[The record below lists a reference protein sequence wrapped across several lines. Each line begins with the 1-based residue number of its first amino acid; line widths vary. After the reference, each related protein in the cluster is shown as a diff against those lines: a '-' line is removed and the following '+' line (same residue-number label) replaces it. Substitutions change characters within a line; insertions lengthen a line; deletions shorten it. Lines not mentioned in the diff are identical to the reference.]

1 MLWLRKLA
9 AVLAIAFGLS
19 MLFLPFPD
27 GLTGEREQEVVWLEV
42 SAAPLTPGDA
52 RARFGGAF
60 AVIGY
65 DDLEGHDE
73 LREALLSLMGRSG
86 GRCVPSDQWHDVIG
100 RFAGGDGAGAGYA
113 FEEGLY
119 RIAAAERSDDG
130 PGSGQVCFEV
140 ELLGVWEHPGL
151 EPLTRLS
158 VADLEPYPAV
168 AAAVARAT
176 AGEVP
181 AELRVGV
188 EPRELRS
195 FHRRV
200 LDDRGFTPEFVL
212 GQHLLRGGVATEPVG
227 WNLETPWLPAAGRVI
242 GTVALP
248 VGLVL
253 LAGGYRVAAS
263 RGGISVAPTGFA
275 VFCDLIL
282 VAGAVFAVGLALDGA
297 WVGLAGQPSLLGL
310 EPEWPSEQDFT
321 ALHFVA
327 LPALFVALP
336 LLTLFFTS
344 LSSQRVRV
352 DAVGVTAH
360 GAIGSTSIRWEEV
373 EAVRL
378 REQRNPASFTV
389 VDFRSLQRVLELKG
403 GDRTVTINEPSS
415 RRRKRAIVEALR
427 NHAPPEKAA
436 LVDAVEEW

>member
-9 AVLAIAFGLS
+9 AVLAIALGLS

-27 GLTGEREQEVVWLEV
+27 GLAGEREQEVVWLEV
-42 SAAPLTPGDA
+42 SAAPLTPDDA

-73 LREALLSLMGRSG
+73 LREALLSLMSRSG
-86 GRCVPSDQWHDVIG
+86 GRCVPGDQWQAVIG

-113 FEEGLY
+113 FEEGVH
-119 RIAAAERSDDG
+119 RIAAVERSDG
-130 PGSGQVCFEV
+130 GSGGGQVCFEA
-140 ELLGVWEHPGL
+140 ERLGAWEDPDL
-151 EPLTRLS
+151 EPLRRLS

-181 AELRVGV
+181 AELRSGV
-188 EPRELRS
+188 EPRELRG

-200 LDDRGFTPEFVL
+200 LDDRGFGPEFVL
-212 GQHLLRGGVATEPVG
+212 GQHLLRGGVTTEPVG
-227 WNLETPWLPAAGRVI
+227 WNLSTPWLPAAARVI
-242 GTVALP
+242 GAVALL

-282 VAGAVFAVGLALDGA
+282 VAGAVFAVGLVLDGA
-297 WVGLAGQPSLLGL
+297 WAGIAGQPSLLGL
-310 EPEWPSEQDFT
+310 EPEWPSDQDFT

-327 LPALFVALP
+327 LPALLVALP
-336 LLTLFFTS
+336 LLTLVFTG

-352 DAVGVTAH
+352 DAEAVTVL
-360 GAIGSTSIRWEEV
+360 GAIGSSSIRWDELEDV
-373 EAVRL
+373 QL

-389 VDFRSLQRVLELKG
+389 VDFRSLQQVLELTG
-403 GDRTVTINEPSS
+403 GDRTLTVNEPTS

-427 NHAPPEKAA
+427 THAPPEKSA
-436 LVDAVEEW
+436 LVDAVEGW